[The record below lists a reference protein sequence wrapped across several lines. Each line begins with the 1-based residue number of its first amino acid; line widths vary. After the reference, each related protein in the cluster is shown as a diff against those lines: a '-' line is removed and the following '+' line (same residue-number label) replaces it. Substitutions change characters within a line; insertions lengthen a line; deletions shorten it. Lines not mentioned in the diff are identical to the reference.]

1 MIASSSRGRRLLLVA
16 ASLAALVTSSV
27 AVAQTTRD
35 LTLYDDIKDIDPILA
50 EFKAHYEAETGNT
63 LNINYFSQPGEELAL
78 TLEMEA
84 RAGAM
89 KADAVILQHN
99 VIQEL
104 QAKYN
109 VFEAPIQI
117 EGINDPAIFDG
128 IRDPAGDGSAVPT
141 LTNFF
146 LIVYNTANV
155 APEDVPTRWADLLD
169 ERWKDKIGFGDPEV
183 TAGGVTHLWFLSE
196 YLADT
201 APDYGW
207 GFYEK
212 VKQNNPFL
220 ASGHGSLI
228 EMLAAGEQD
237 VQINSITLAIAR
249 AAAGDPIGV
258 VIPEGEGVPVT
269 VQATAVVA
277 DSPNADVGRA
287 LAEWVISPEGVEA
300 FAKYKG
306 GIPIRSD
313 VALPELPLEL
323 TFTPDDFVVLDAQW
337 VRENRE
343 DYLKK
348 FHDIMR

>member
-1 MIASSSRGRRLLLVA
+1 MIVQSRQGRRLLLVA
-16 ASLAALVTSSV
+16 ASVAAICFGSLS
-27 AVAQTTRD
+27 AAQTTREF
-35 LTLYDDIKDIDPILA
+35 TLYDDIKDIDPILA

-84 RAGAM
+84 RAGAV
-89 KADAVILQHN
+89 KADAAILQHS

-104 QAKYN
+104 QEKYK
-109 VFEAPIQI
+109 VFEAPLQI
-117 EGINDPAIFDG
+117 SGIDDPAIFDG
-128 IRDPAGDGSAVPT
+128 VRDPAGDGSAVPT

-146 LIVYNTANV
+146 LIVYNTKNV
-155 APEDVPTRWADLLD
+155 AAEDVPTKWSDLLK

-196 YLADT
+196 YLADKG
-201 APDYGW
+201 PDYGW

-212 VKQNNPFL
+212 VRENNPFL

-228 EMLAAGEQD
+228 EMLAAGEED

-249 AAAGDPIGV
+249 AAAGDPIGA
-258 VIPEGEGVPVT
+258 VIPKGEGVPVT

-277 DSPNADVGRA
+277 GSPNADIGRA
-287 LAEWVISPEGVEA
+287 LAEWVISPAGVTA
-300 FAKYKG
+300 FAKHKG

-313 VALPELPLEL
+313 VPIPELPLAL
-323 TFTPDDFVVLDAQW
+323 DFGPDDFVTLDAKW

-343 DYLKK
+343 EYLKR